1 MSPQLIMNPLGF
13 PILST
18 VTFLPLLGVAVILL
32 LKKEEPIKV
41 TALIATLINF
51 IFSLVLFFNF
61 DPKTPLF
68 QFGERIGW
76 IPAYNINY
84 VLGVDGITVMLVAL
98 TALISPLCVLCS
110 WRAIEKR
117 VKEFMICLLLME
129 TAMIGVFC
137 ALDFILFYL
146 FWEAMLIPM
155 YLLIAVWGGPQKDY
169 ASLKF
174 FIYTL
179 FGSVFLL
186 VAIIALYLTNGT
198 FGIMEAMF
206 KKYPFNFQIW
216 IFLAFTI
223 AFAIKVP
230 MFPFHTWLPAAHTE
244 APTAGSVFLAS
255 ILLKMGAYGFLRFC
269 LPITYEASLYFA
281 PFMVVLS
288 IIAIIYGGFV
298 CLGQTDMKKLIAY
311 SSVAHMG
318 FVTLGIFTFT
328 IYGFQ
333 GAMLQILNH
342 GITTGALFLMVGII
356 YERTHSREIY
366 DNAGLGK
373 ITPIYVGFFTLFSLS
388 SFAFP
393 GTNNFI
399 GELYVLISTFIKSKL
414 AGFFTIVGAVVAAA
428 YMLRLLKQIAWGR
441 EDKRPLADM
450 NVREVLTLLPLALFV
465 FWVGLFPKPF
475 LSLMQITLMHL
486 EVQLKNLSQLGVM

>member
-1 MSPQLIMNPLGF
+1 MSPYLTMNPFGF

-18 VTFLPLLGVAVILL
+18 VIFLPLAGVFFILL
-32 LKKEEPIKV
+32 LKDDNKIKI
-41 TALIATLINF
+41 TAFVAGLLTLLV
-51 IFSLVLFFNF
+51 SLMLFFSF
-61 DPKTPLF
+61 DAGTARF
-68 QFGERIGW
+68 QFGERLSW

-84 VLGVDGITVMLVAL
+84 VLGVDGISIMLIVL

-110 WRAIEKR
+110 WKSIAAR
-117 VKEFMICLLLME
+117 VKEFMICILLME

-137 ALDFILFYL
+137 ALDFILFYV

-155 YLLIAVWGGPQKDY
+155 YLLIAVWGGPNKDY

-186 VAIIALYLTNGT
+186 VAIIALYLVNGT
-198 FGIMEAMF
+198 FSIPEAMF
-206 KKYPFNFQIW
+206 KGYSFTFQIW
-216 IFLAFTI
+216 VFLAFAI

-244 APTAGSVFLAS
+244 APTAGSVLLAS
-255 ILLKMGAYGFLRFC
+255 ILLKMGTYGFLRFC
-269 LPITYEASLYFA
+269 LPIVPQASFYFA
-281 PFMVVLS
+281 PFMVILS
-288 IIAIIYGGFV
+288 IVAIIYGGFV
-298 CLGQTDMKKLIAY
+298 CLSQTDMKKLIAY

-328 IYGFQ
+328 VYGFM
-333 GAMLQILNH
+333 GAMLQMLNH

-356 YERTHSREIY
+356 YERTHSRQIY

-373 ITPIYVGFFTLFSLS
+373 FMPAYVGFFGLFAVS

-393 GTNNFI
+393 GTNSFV
-399 GELYVLISTFIKSKL
+399 GELYVLISTFARSRT
-414 AGFFTIVGAVVAAA
+414 AGFFAAIGAVVAAA
-428 YMLRLLKQIAWGR
+428 YMLKLLKQIIWGR
-441 EDKRPLADM
+441 EDKRDLKDLDVREFIYLTPLA
-450 NVREVLTLLPLALFV
+450 VFV
-465 FWVGLFPKPF
+465 FWVGLFPAPF
-475 LSLMQITLMHL
+475 VRVMETTLVRLFMQLN
-486 EVQLKNLSQLGVM
+486 KLSQ